1 MSSSNP
7 AGPTAERRL
16 ASRHWRQARARRALP
31 VILLLASVAAAGV
44 GGVQAYRAQR
54 SHQVV
59 AEALLRDY
67 ASFAAF
73 TYLNQLDATFYGFLK
88 STLGPLLP
96 AARSSGDPEA
106 CLEAALA
113 APRKVDPWCDCYPSI
128 AGSWGFHAQLS
139 GQGEVVFAGNAPDRK
154 LFEGYLQDLAR
165 HARTVYKPYFGMAIA
180 PVGSGADERLIA
192 YVRVDRA
199 LGDTTVY
206 GLELD
211 PEAVR
216 SLLGKPFEGAA
227 LLPPSV
233 SNGKKNGSLLAVR
246 VLSAGGTPVF
256 ESDPD
261 APLDHMSE
269 EAIYPIFGAGTI
281 QASVLPEAA
290 DWLIIGGLPRNRL
303 PILLTV
309 FGLAGLLALLAAAQM
324 RKEEEFSRQRAD
336 FVASVSHELRT
347 PLAQVRL
354 FIETLRL
361 GRAHTEEQKEW
372 ALRTIDR
379 ETHRLTQ
386 LVENILHFSRA
397 ERGLGILELE
407 PADLAVE
414 CREAV
419 ASFLPLLRPRQA
431 ELECAVEPGLAAGVH
446 RNSFRQ
452 VLLNL
457 LDNAV
462 KYGPAGQVIRVTGS
476 RHGDI
481 VRLAVEDQ
489 GPGIPEDERQVVWEP
504 FRRGAG
510 ATGSVTAG
518 SGIGLSVV
526 REIVHAHRGRAWV
539 EEAPAG
545 GARFVVELPALDG
558 VLSAGGRADGGVG
571 GKDGA
576 RTAEVA

>member
-1 MSSSNP
+1 MSSPIHARP
-7 AGPTAERRL
+7 AAERNIAFR
-16 ASRHWRQARARRALP
+16 RWRRARARRALP

-44 GGVQAYRAQR
+44 GGVQAYDAQR
-54 SHQVV
+54 SHQAV

-73 TYLNQLDATFYGFLK
+73 TYLNQLDAAFYGYLK
-88 STLGPLLP
+88 STLGPFLP
-96 AARSSGDPEA
+96 AARTAGEPEV

-128 AGSWGFHAQLS
+128 AGTWGFHASLS
-139 GQGEVVFAGNAPDRK
+139 GEGKVVFAGDAPDK
-154 LFEGYLQDLAR
+154 AVFAGYLRDLAR

-180 PVGSGADERLIA
+180 PVGSGADERMIA

-211 PEAVR
+211 REAVR
-216 SLLGKPFEGAA
+216 TLLGKPFHEAA

-246 VLSAGGTPVF
+246 VLSAGGAPLF

-261 APLDHMSE
+261 APLEHMSE
-269 EAIYPIFGAGTI
+269 EAIYPILGSGVI
-281 QASVLPEAA
+281 QASVLPDAA
-290 DWLIIGGLPRNRL
+290 DYLIIGGLPRNRL

-324 RKEEEFSRQRAD
+324 RKEDEFSRQRAD

-347 PLAQVRL
+347 PLTQVRL

-397 ERGLGILELE
+397 ERGLGTLDLE
-407 PADLAVE
+407 PADLAAE
-414 CREAV
+414 CADAV
-419 ASFLPLLRPRQA
+419 ASFVPLLRPRQA
-431 ELECAVEPGLAAGVH
+431 ELECAVPPGLAAGVH

-462 KYGPAGQVIRVTGS
+462 KYGPAGQTVRVSGS
-476 RHGDI
+476 RQGDA
-481 VRLAVEDQ
+481 VRIAVEDQ
-489 GPGIPEDERQVVWEP
+489 GPGIPNEERQSVWEP

-539 EEAPAG
+539 EDGAGG
-545 GARFVVELPALDG
+545 GARIVIELPALDSVAGPG
-558 VLSAGGRADGGVG
+558 VVGPVGSGAEGGL
-571 GKDGA
+571 
-576 RTAEVA
+576 TAEVA